1 MDDVVARWSHGPVVG
16 DELPRGRLT
25 GSSVFTS
32 RRWDEERDGD
42 PGYPREIDGVE
53 VREHLRTR
61 RETRGALVALTDGRF
76 AVTGPTVAIGG
87 PRQVQSYARRQLARE
102 RDDTARAW
110 WQEVIG
116 ALAR

>member
-1 MDDVVARWSHGPVVG
+1 VG
-16 DELPRGRLT
+16 DSVPRGRLT
-25 GSSVFTS
+25 GSFVFTS

-61 RETRGALVALTDGRF
+61 RDRRGALVSLVDGRY
-76 AVTGPTVAIGG
+76 AVTGPTLAMGG
-87 PRQVQSYARRQLARE
+87 ARQIQSYARRQLVRE
-102 RDDTARAW
+102 QDDTARAW

>member
-1 MDDVVARWSHGPVVG
+1 M
-16 DELPRGRLT
+16 
-25 GSSVFTS
+25 GS
-32 RRWDEERDGD
+32 
-42 PGYPREIDGVE
+42 
-53 VREHLRTR
+53 
-61 RETRGALVALTDGRF
+61 
-76 AVTGPTVAIGG
+76 

>member
-1 MDDVVARWSHGPVVG
+1 
-16 DELPRGRLT
+16 
-25 GSSVFTS
+25 VFTS

-42 PGYPREIDGVE
+42 PGYPAEVDGVE

-61 RETRGALVALTDGRF
+61 RDRRGALVSLIDGRF
-76 AVTGPTVAIGG
+76 AVTGPTLAVGG
-87 PRQVQSYARRQLARE
+87 PRQIQSYARRQLARE
-102 RDDTARAW
+102 QDDTARAW